1 MLFYNFSAVDYLYLQ
16 QQLTPSPSSNSI
28 RSWTSDQSGHAF
40 GGKLYKD
47 PLLSK
52 SESVQLSNADSKL
65 RSSMS
70 MHDVP
75 LSPDSIDERIR
86 AIQGTLAARSHIKA
100 DTGQTPDSR
109 GAFEGNEQQNN
120 EDNQRLK
127 NQSQRDSFRKTT
139 NTKGLSLNIDQ
150 CLKGQFRR

>member
-1 MLFYNFSAVDYLYLQ
+1 M
-16 QQLTPSPSSNSI
+16 
-28 RSWTSDQSGHAF
+28 
-40 GGKLYKD
+40 
-47 PLLSK
+47 
-52 SESVQLSNADSKL
+52 QLSNADSSKL

-75 LSPDSIDERIR
+75 LSPDTIDERIR
-86 AIQGTLAARSHIKA
+86 AIQGTLAARSHVKA
-100 DTGQTPDSR
+100 DTGQTSDSR
-109 GAFEGNEQQNN
+109 GASEDNEQQNN